1 MLPMNGD
8 GNPGESGGQCCMRYP
23 MEWQADLRVTVRWL
37 VDKKNEKTSG
47 WYKAENVRI
56 PQYDGSRSGGVWA
69 IFLPRDR
76 VKLMVADG
84 NANGRN
90 SVVVRPGDDDPDVVQ
105 GVPDEEWNYEYP
117 KGVMRGIQ

>member
-1 MLPMNGD
+1 MT
-8 GNPGESGGQCCMRYP
+8 E
-23 MEWQADLRVTVRWL
+23 ADR
-37 VDKKNEKTSG
+37 
-47 WYKAENVRI
+47 
-56 PQYDGSRSGGVWA
+56 GGVWA